1 MPLVIINSMVHS
13 NYMSYY
19 KMDVV
24 ALEQM
29 VEMVVVQH
37 YRLDEV
43 LLNQLLL
50 HQLRHQIKRELQ
62 NDYHYVDSKSYS

>member
-1 MPLVIINSMVHS
+1 MPLAIINSMAHS

-24 ALEQM
+24 ALGQM
-29 VEMVVVQH
+29 VDMVVVQH
-37 YRLDEV
+37 YKLDEV

-50 HQLRHQIKRELQ
+50 HQLRHRIKRELQ
-62 NDYHYVDSKSYS
+62 NDHYVDSKSYS